1 VSEGLPDWVLEAEEE
16 IVEQFDA
23 MLAPLVAKAIEI
35 HVGSFTADAA
45 DAVTVEWHL
54 AVEEFIADDVSDVWL
69 TAVLEASGQVPET
82 PADFP
87 EVVNKNGIEYQQ
99 QATNRI
105 VGATNDLWGEINDQI
120 VTNLVMG
127 MDVADLADEVE
138 KISGFSSRRAA
149 AIARTETLAAYNNGD
164 WAGVKALGEFGP
176 THKQWL
182 ASGAVGQYRP
192 THLKVSGTVLE
203 IDEPFQVG
211 DVSMMRPHEPGS
223 PASEVVN
230 CRCTTLQYWPGDELP
245 DGSIIPER
253 AAPEDE

>member
-1 VSEGLPDWVLEAEEE
+1 MSQVLPDWVLEAEEE
-16 IVEQFDA
+16 IVERFDA
-23 MLAPLVAKAIEI
+23 MLASLVAKAIEI
-35 HVGSFTADAA
+35 HVRSFTADAA

-54 AVEEFIADDVSDVWL
+54 AVEEFIEEGLSEVWL

-87 EVVNKNGIEYQQ
+87 EVVNQNGIEYQQ

-105 VGATNDLWGEINDQI
+105 VGATNDLWSEINDQI

-149 AIARTETLAAYNNGD
+149 TIARTETLAAYNNGD

-182 ASGAVGQYRP
+182 ATADARTRP
-192 THLKVSGTVLE
+192 SHMEVSGTVLE

-211 DVSMMRPHEPGS
+211 GVSMMHPHEPGS
-223 PASEVVN
+223 PAGEVVS
-230 CRCTTLQYWPGDELP
+230 CRCTLLNYWPGDELP
-245 DGSIIPER
+245 DGSTIPER
-253 AAPEDE
+253 AAPEDA